1 MNRMTLLIATGN
13 TSCAQLSVSKN
24 KLFISQ
30 IENYKIKKLDSMKL
44 GLSKQKVSVVGTL
57 NSHSFPL
64 QKQNTS

>member
-1 MNRMTLLIATGN
+1 MNRMTLLIAAGN

-44 GLSKQKVSVVGTL
+44 GLSKQIVSVVGTL

-64 QKQNTS
+64 QKLKTS